1 MKVVSYYLVMGSLMY
16 AQVCTRPDIAFFVN
30 MLSKYLNDPG
40 QSHRK
45 AAKKVL
51 RYLQGTKDLMLI
63 YRRTN
68 TLEVVGFSDFDYVSY
83 VDDKKFT
90 SGYIFM
96 MVEGAISW
104 ESVKQI
110 LTSMWRVMRLL
121 VMQYGCGTSFLDVV
135 HSISRPLKLFCNNSA
150 VVSFSKNTSSTSH
163 SKHIDVKFFFV
174 KKKVAESFI
183 SIEHM
188 PTTSILTDPL
198 TKGLLICVFQH
209 YPHGIV
215 RSLHYLFK

>member
-1 MKVVSYYLVMGSLMY
+1 M
-16 AQVCTRPDIAFFVN
+16 
-30 MLSKYLNDPG
+30 
-40 QSHRK
+40 
-45 AAKKVL
+45 
-51 RYLQGTKDLMLI
+51 
-63 YRRTN
+63 
-68 TLEVVGFSDFDYVSY
+68 VGFSDIDYATY

-104 ESVKQI
+104 VSVKQI

-121 VMQYGCGTSFLDVV
+121 VMQYGCETSFLEVV

-150 VVSFSKNTSSTSH
+150 VVFFSKNTRSTSH

-174 KKKVAESFI
+174 KEKVAESFI

-188 PTTSILTDPL
+188 LTTSILTDPL
-198 TKGLLICVFQH
+198 TKGLPICVFQEH
-209 YPHGIV
+209 ITCMG
-215 RSLHYLFK
+215 LLGA